1 MSNDR
6 KDSTGRPLNFLP
18 DCCVA
23 SLAELAQEM
32 SSSLVPTIEL
42 VTLCEGSYS
51 QSIPPE
57 VQELL
62 GALRY
67 HALLSLQFVDDLLL
81 VKRRMQSVRMYR
93 SSSFQTRG
101 NHNGAELAK
110 ALEGV
115 CAILRLPDAIQ
126 VEDRENM
133 PRIPVREI
141 ELKRL
146 LLNLVSDGLEYT
158 GSAALRMRISCSI
171 VDDGIE
177 LIFRDNRAVPV
188 VPRPSVVPRTRG
200 WGLRMEV
207 AYRLVRSWGG
217 ELSIGGL
224 QHSDCAGRSG
234 NQCEFMVTVRIPRE
248 YSK

>member
-1 MSNDR
+1 MSHDSKDR
-6 KDSTGRPLNFLP
+6 TEQSYNFLP

-23 SLAELAQEM
+23 SLAELAHEM
-32 SSSLVPTIEL
+32 SASLVPTIEL

-81 VKRRMQSVRMYR
+81 VARRMQSVRMHR
-93 SSSFQTRG
+93 SSSYRTRG
-101 NHNGAELAK
+101 NHHGAELAK

-115 CAILRLPDAIQ
+115 CAILRLTDAIQ

-146 LLNLVSDGLEYT
+146 LLNVVSDGLEYT
-158 GSAALRMRISCSI
+158 GSTALRMRISCSI
-171 VDDGIE
+171 VDDRLE
-177 LIFRDNRAVPV
+177 LIFRDNRTVPV
-188 VPRPSVVPRTRG
+188 VPRPSIALRNRR

-217 ELSIGGL
+217 ELSIVDS
-224 QHSDCAGRSG
+224 QRSDCARRNGD
-234 NQCEFMVTVRIPRE
+234 QCEFMVTVRIPRE
-248 YSK
+248 HPR